1 MSILFDLLNKGKSP
15 IQVVEFAREYL
26 EQKGFT
32 PCGYQ
37 GSFTMEPGGKYY
49 IEPFPTM
56 FVALTVGKHFTER
69 ATTGLTDKSFDAA
82 GEPLVKVAMAHTDFP
97 CFKLKSSPEYVT
109 KGYLMA
115 NVEPY
120 GGMIRSTW
128 FDRPLGLAGKVV
140 LASDNVYQP
149 KVVSFDSGRSLFV
162 IPSLAPHLDR
172 EASKG
177 TREYDMQ
184 TEMQPIVGMLQEK
197 CNKDGYLQEYLAKE
211 LQVKPED
218 ILSYDLFLYNTDEV
232 TKVGLE
238 EELFL
243 SPGID
248 NLASVAALVEGI
260 ASCEN
265 EDGISVAVC
274 YDNEEIGSR
283 SKQGA
288 DSAMMARLLERVAD
302 ALQIAPDIWRSIM
315 TRGFL
320 LSVDGAHALHP
331 NYVSKG
337 DITNEVLLG
346 KGPVIKT
353 SASQRYISDSQGTA
367 VLMQLCMKHQIPY
380 QVQVNRSGMPG
391 GQTLGPIATSYLP
404 WQGADLG
411 VPMLAMHSANE
422 LASEEDWKSL
432 RCLIQA
438 YFS

>member
-1 MSILFDLLNKGKSP
+1 MSILFDLLNRGKSP

-26 EQKGFT
+26 EQNGFAA
-32 PCGYQ
+32 CDYRGN
-37 GSFTMEPGGKYY
+37 FTLEPGEKYY
-49 IEPFPTM
+49 IEPYPTM
-56 FVALTVGKHFTER
+56 FVALTIGKNFVKQT
-69 ATTGLTDKSFDAA
+69 AA
-82 GEPLVKVAMAHTDFP
+82 GTAEAGFDTEAEPMIKMAMAHTDFP

-120 GGMIRSTW
+120 GGMIKSTW

-140 LASDNVYQP
+140 LSSERIYQP
-149 KVVSFDSGRSLFV
+149 KVMSFDSKRPLFV

-172 EASKG
+172 EAVKG
-177 TREYDMQ
+177 PREYDMQ
-184 TEMQPIVGMLQEK
+184 TEMQPVVGLLQEK

-211 LQVKPED
+211 LRVKTEE
-218 ILSYDLFLYNTDEV
+218 ILSYDLFLYNMDQV
-232 TKVGLE
+232 AKVGLGE
-238 EELFL
+238 ETFL
-243 SPGID
+243 SPRID
-248 NLASVAALVEGI
+248 NLASVGALLEGI
-260 ASCEN
+260 TSCEN
-265 EDGISVAVC
+265 ETGISVAVC

-288 DSAMMARLLERVAD
+288 DSAMMAKLLDRVAD
-302 ALQIAPDIWRSIM
+302 ALQIAPETWRRVM

-353 SASQRYISDSQGTA
+353 SASQRYISDSQGTGI
-367 VLMQLCMKHQIPY
+367 VMQLCRKNKIPY

-422 LASEEDWKSL
+422 MASEIDWKEL
-432 RCLIQA
+432 CHLMKA